1 MLKYIMKKYILPTV
15 LILISILLSV
25 YFFPLLPESM
35 ASHWNASGVVDG
47 HSSKLLNI
55 ILFPALQVLF
65 LLLLISLPK
74 LDPKGGNIKKFENKF
89 YIFINVL
96 LLFFIT
102 LQLQVFL
109 WNINIQIPM
118 NSIMPILIG
127 GVFLVIAYLIKNAK
141 QNYSIGIRTPWTLHS
156 ENVWNKTHKLG
167 AKLFAISGLLSILS
181 VVISS
186 YSYLVV
192 IISSLLS
199 TLILVIYSYME
210 YRKETILKK

>member
-1 MLKYIMKKYILPTV
+1 MESNRKHFILPTILIV
-15 LILISILLSV
+15 ISILIST
-25 YFFPLLPESM
+25 YFFPLLPGSM